1 MSKPFTQPGNLY
13 IGYCMVKDLA
23 RYVCSKIYLCFSMG
37 TSVIQ
42 WSIYE
47 YNTILFL
54 LINGTVTNLT
64 PIFSSIWFI
73 SRCEI
78 KSITLFRTAGT
89 CTMNIKNQAN

>member
-1 MSKPFTQPGNLY
+1 MSKPFTQPGNLC
-13 IGYCMVKDLA
+13 IRYCMVKVFA
-23 RYVCSKIYLCFSMG
+23 GYVCNKIYLCFSMG

-47 YNTILFL
+47 YNNILFS
-54 LINGTVTNLT
+54 LIDGTVTNLT

-78 KSITLFRTAGT
+78 KSITLFLTAGT